1 MEFRFAVVVYLLLFV
16 RGWLVRLLLLFLNV
30 LCLVFVCLGW
40 WIAHLCLLYV
50 CGLLPFAFC
59 VGWVCMNDDLAC

>member
-1 MEFRFAVVVYLLLFV
+1 MRGGLLVTVCEGVACELVVAVSERIVF
-16 RGWLVRLLLLFLNV
+16 G
-30 LCLVFVCLGW
+30 FVCLGW

-59 VGWVCMNDDLAC
+59 FGWVCMNDDLAC